1 MPDFLVSS
9 GNSSHSGLPDLVL
22 TSRILDL
29 VPDWKSNLRVDWTG
43 VLYSSTEPFSSMS
56 EITEF
61 FLLVNLACAAAVL
74 KF

>member
-29 VPDWKSNLRVDWTG
+29 VPDWTG
-43 VLYSSTEPFSSMS
+43 VLYSSTEPFSSIS
-56 EITEF
+56 EMTEF